1 MENREEF
8 TSINEMN
15 KRDIR
20 KKNLLMFITFSL
32 SLVVALGKV
41 ISSSDYDKIWL
52 YGSELIL
59 FFFFYFILFQV
70 VLKKA
75 ELFPITSIIV
85 PYGFTIASLFIFETG
100 LDLIPMFLFL
110 MLISGIHLKRS
121 IFIVGYVLGAIGLFL
136 SYSTMS
142 LDDSTRS
149 LYIVTFLVYLLSGV
163 VLGVMIYLNR
173 KQNESLQHLMEQTL
187 AEAAT
192 QEERH
197 IQLTTDVTNILDNLS
212 TVNAQV
218 QTGLSSQEEMRI
230 AINEVATGSQT
241 QSEQISDIADHA
253 KSTKNSMKKLFEVSS
268 SLGENAT
275 SAKVMVSESEEKMTS
290 LTVDMNSLAA
300 ILRDMNA
307 SFKEL
312 TETIQE
318 TNSFTGKIKEITD
331 QTNLLALN
339 ASIEAA
345 RAGEAGRGF
354 AVVAEEI
361 RKLAEMSSLTTDRI
375 NENLLKLNQNNEEA
389 LEKMST
395 STEYIEKGQESTRA
409 VSTAFGN
416 TVAVF
421 ENLSSHVQTLLSL
434 AEQVNGETVSVEAS
448 TNELAAIIE
457 QSTASLEEMTA
468 TIETLTNDQQS
479 IAHLMGETSRR
490 AESII
495 T

>member
-1 MENREEF
+1 MENRQEF

-59 FFFFYFILFQV
+59 FSFLFILFQV

-197 IQLTTDVTNILDNLS
+197 IQLTTDVTNILENLS

-253 KSTKNSMKKLFEVSS
+253 KSTKNSMNKLFEVSS

>member
-1 MENREEF
+1 MENRQEF

-41 ISSSDYDKIWL
+41 ISSSDYDKVWL

-59 FFFFYFILFQV
+59 FSFLFILFQV
-70 VLKKA
+70 VFKKA

-85 PYGFTIASLFIFETG
+85 PYGFTIASIFIFETG

-192 QEERH
+192 QEERR

-253 KSTKNSMKKLFEVSS
+253 KSTKNSMNKLFEVSS

-275 SAKVMVSESEEKMTS
+275 SAKGMVSESEEKMTS